1 MDIWHIFIVYLE
13 AIMCLA
19 VPGKIISIDDNDP
32 DMKMARV
39 RFGDAIRNICIQW
52 VDDLKTGDY
61 IMAHVGTALSKVDEE
76 DAEFTL
82 EALKLMGEIDS

>member
-1 MDIWHIFIVYLE
+1 
-13 AIMCLA
+13 MCLA
-19 VPGKIISIDDNDP
+19 VPGKIISIDDTDP

-39 RFGDAIRNICIQW
+39 KFGEAIRNICIQW
-52 VDDLKTGDY
+52 VDDLNTGDY

-82 EALKLMGEIDS
+82 NALRLMGEIDLSTDS